1 MPPINPE
8 RLLETLNTLRTFGAT
23 ESGVVRPS
31 FSAVDMAARH
41 WLCEQMTAAGL
52 EARMDGVG
60 NVVGR
65 SHQRGKALLV
75 GSHSDTQP
83 RGGWLDGALGV
94 AYGIEIVR
102 TIAEDA
108 VTRHFPVDAVAWV
121 DEESTYLGCLGSRSF
136 CDALTQEAVAT

>member
-1 MPPINPE
+1 MPTINPE

-41 WLCEQMTAAGL
+41 WLREQMTAAGL
-52 EARMDGVG
+52 DASIDGVG
-60 NVVGR
+60 NVMGR
-65 SHQRGKALLV
+65 SRQRGKALLV

-102 TIAEDA
+102 ACAEDA
-108 VTRHFPVDAVAWV
+108 VTRHFPVDAIRAI
-121 DEESTYLGCLGSRSF
+121 
-136 CDALTQEAVAT
+136 